1 LKFSILKSFDFLGT
15 TCVNATLSSMLKQW
29 GLKWS
34 YSTAFYLGE
43 STFSTILSKR
53 IEEGTGLQSSH
64 GGKFQITSTEKGI
77 GKEIEKYVSMEFFF
91 CFT

>member
-1 LKFSILKSFDFLGT
+1 MNFLGT
-15 TCVNATLSSMLKQW
+15 TCVNATFSSMLKQW

-53 IEEGTGLQSSH
+53 IEDGTDLQSSH
-64 GGKFQITSTEKGI
+64 GGKFQITSTEKGV
-77 GKEIEKYVSMEFFF
+77 GKLIENYFSN
-91 CFT
+91 

>member
-1 LKFSILKSFDFLGT
+1 MNT
-15 TCVNATLSSMLKQW
+15 TFSSMLKEW

-53 IEEGTGLQSSH
+53 IEEGTELQTTH
-64 GGKFQITSTEKGI
+64 GGKFQITTTEKGV
-77 GKEIEKYVSMEFFF
+77 GKSNVFIEYFDSFLLLRL
-91 CFT
+91 